1 MSPWSCV
8 RGGCYHHGRRRR
20 RRWRRKLKMH
30 VFHAKEP
37 VAETNSEAAP
47 SSLPHELT

>member
-1 MSPWSCV
+1 
-8 RGGCYHHGRRRR
+8 
-20 RRWRRKLKMH
+20 MH

-47 SSLPHELT
+47 SSLPHELTLMILRTCSGGMSSLGAST